1 MKLPGFKT
9 FLVPVNNSESAR
21 RAKRY
26 AIALAKQCGAKVILF
41 HAHGLISGRI
51 SPDGR
56 EKIIRKNLEE
66 MGKIFAIFVE
76 GCREAGVEFEIVV
89 EQGATSDAIIKA
101 AQDHDCDMIIMGT
114 EGHASARKILGSLT
128 DTVSKQSSVPVV
140 VVGEECECSNSCGTS
155 CQNKWRFAP
164 VPNLQHAC

>member
-26 AIALAKQCGAKVILF
+26 TIALAKQCGAKVILF
-41 HAHGLISGRI
+41 HAHDLISGRI

-101 AQDHDCDMIIMGT
+101 AHDHGCDMIIMGT
-114 EGHASARKILGSLT
+114 NGHASARKILGSLT

>member
-9 FLVPVNNSESAR
+9 FLVPVNNSEAGR

-56 EKIIRKNLEE
+56 RANHPAEIWKKWAR
-66 MGKIFAIFVE
+66 FSPIFVD

-89 EQGATSDAIIKA
+89 EQGATADAIIKA
-101 AQDHDCDMIIMGT
+101 ASDHDCDMIIMGT
-114 EGHASARKILGSLT
+114 KGNASARKILGSLT

-140 VVGEECECSNSCGTS
+140 VVGEECE
-155 CQNKWRFAP
+155 
-164 VPNLQHAC
+164 

>member
-9 FLVPVNNSESAR
+9 FLVPVNDSEASR

-56 EKIIRKNLEE
+56 EKIVRKNLES
-66 MGKIFAIFVE
+66 MGKVFAIFTE
-76 GCREAGVEFEIVV
+76 GCREAGIEFEIVG
-89 EQGATSDAIIKA
+89 EYGAPADAIIKA
-101 AQDHDCDMIIMGT
+101 SHDYDCDMIIMGT
-114 EGHASARKILGSLT
+114 NGQAAAHKVLGSLT

-140 VVGEECECSNSCGTS
+140 VIGEECECSNSCGSS
-155 CQNKWRFAP
+155 CLQKWSFVPA
-164 VPNLQHAC
+164 PNLQHAC

>member
-101 AQDHDCDMIIMGT
+101 AQDRACDMIIMGT

-155 CQNKWRFAP
+155 CRNKWRFAP

>member
-1 MKLPGFKT
+1 MNLPGLKT
-9 FLVPVNNSESAR
+9 FLVPVNNSEASR

-76 GCREAGVEFEIVV
+76 GCREAGIEFEIAV
-89 EQGATSDAIIKA
+89 EPGAPSDAIIKA
-101 AQDHDCDMIIMGT
+101 AQDHACDMIIMGT
-114 EGHASARKILGSLT
+114 KGQATARKILGSLT
-128 DTVSKQSSVPVV
+128 DTVSKQSPVPVV
-140 VVGEECECSNSCGTS
+140 VVGEECECSNSCGAS

-164 VPNLQHAC
+164 APGLQHAC

>member
-9 FLVPVNNSESAR
+9 FLVPVNNSEPAR

-41 HAHGLISGRI
+41 HAHDLISGRI
-51 SPDGR
+51 SPSGR
-56 EKIIRKNLEE
+56 EMIIRKNLEE

-101 AQDHDCDMIIMGT
+101 ASDHDCDMIIMGT
-114 EGHASARKILGSLT
+114 QGHASARKILGSLT

-140 VVGEECECSNSCGTS
+140 VVGEECECSNSCGSS

>member
-9 FLVPVNNSESAR
+9 FLVPVNNSEAGR

-26 AIALAKQCGAKVILF
+26 AIALAKQCGAKIVLF

-56 EKIIRKNLEE
+56 EQIIRKNLEE
-66 MGKIFAIFVE
+66 MGKIFAIFVD

-89 EQGATSDAIIKA
+89 EQGATADAIIKA
-101 AQDHDCDMIIMGT
+101 ASEHECDMIIMGT
-114 EGHASARKILGSLT
+114 KGNASARKILGSLT

-140 VVGEECECSNSCGTS
+140 VVGEECECSNSCGSS
-155 CQNKWRFAP
+155 CLHKWRFAP
-164 VPNLQHAC
+164 AANLQHAC